1 MAQARASAR
10 PAEDACD
17 PFDDRGRGVDRP
29 HRFRVRLQPTINT
42 RIASTL
48 PSRDFGRPTDVRCRP
63 AASLDRQDDT
73 APPQP
78 GGNRQANNALYRIV
92 ITRTSSD
99 ERTRTYV
106 ARRRAEGKSTGE
118 IVRILKRYV
127 AREVFRH
134 LQPAS
139 A

>member
-1 MAQARASAR
+1 MWR
-10 PAEDACD
+10 
-17 PFDDRGRGVDRP
+17 
-29 HRFRVRLQPTINT
+29 
-42 RIASTL
+42 
-48 PSRDFGRPTDVRCRP
+48 RP
-63 AASLDRQDDT
+63 AAGLDRQDE
-73 APPQP
+73 AARLNR

-92 ITRTSSD
+92 ITRMSSD

-118 IVRILKRYV
+118 IVRVLKRYV

-134 LQPAS
+134 LQPA

>member
-1 MAQARASAR
+1 MPVTLSTIAGEVSIARTDFAFAFSR
-10 PAEDACD
+10 P
-17 PFDDRGRGVDRP
+17 
-29 HRFRVRLQPTINT
+29 
-42 RIASTL
+42 STPGSL
-48 PSRDFGRPTDVRCRP
+48 RRCRQRDFGRPTDVRCRP